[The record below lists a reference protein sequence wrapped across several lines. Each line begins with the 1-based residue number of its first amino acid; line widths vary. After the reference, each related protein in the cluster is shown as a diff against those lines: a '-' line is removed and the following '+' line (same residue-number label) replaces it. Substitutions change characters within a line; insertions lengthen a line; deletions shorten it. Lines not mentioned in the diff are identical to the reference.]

1 MENNPFTRTER
12 LFGKEA
18 MERLASSCVA
28 IFGLGGV
35 GGNCCEALARSGVG
49 HFVLIDDDAVSLSNI
64 NRQLIATFD
73 TIGMNKVDV
82 MEQRIHS
89 INPQAIIEKR
99 KTFYLPER
107 GDEFPFES
115 YDYCIDCIDTV
126 TAKIDII
133 LRCQK
138 AGTPVISSMGAGN
151 RLDPSQLRIGDLYST
166 HMDPLAKIMRR
177 ELRKRGVSHLKVVYS
192 EEKPTLPQQV
202 ILEEIASNKP
212 RRSIPGST
220 SFVPPVA
227 GILLA
232 AEVIKDLTG
241 ITPNSDKKEA
251 EAK

>member
-49 HFVLIDDDAVSLSNI
+49 HFVLVDDDTVSLSNI

-99 KTFYLPER
+99 KTFYLPEH

-115 YDYCIDCIDTV
+115 YDYCIDCIDTI
-126 TAKIDII
+126 TANIDII

-138 AGTPVISSMGAGN
+138 AGTPVKSSG
-151 RLDPSQLRIGDLYST
+151 PQPIT
-166 HMDPLAKIMRR
+166 
-177 ELRKRGVSHLKVVYS
+177 KRGSLFHSH
-192 EEKPTLPQQV
+192 
-202 ILEEIASNKP
+202 
-212 RRSIPGST
+212 GS
-220 SFVPPVA
+220 SSQNH
-227 GILLA
+227 
-232 AEVIKDLTG
+232 AERIKETG
-241 ITPNSDKKEA
+241 RQPFKSRL
-251 EAK
+251 

>member
-1 MENNPFTRTER
+1 
-12 LFGKEA
+12 
-18 MERLASSCVA
+18 MERLASSYVA

-49 HFVLIDDDAVSLSNI
+49 HFVLVDNDVVSLSNI

-73 TIGMNKVDV
+73 TIGMNKVDA

-89 INPQAIIEKR
+89 INPKATVEKR
-99 KTFYLPER
+99 KMFYLPEE
-107 GDEFPFES
+107 GDEFPFET

-133 LRCQK
+133 LRCQN
-138 AGTPVISSMGAGN
+138 AGTPILSSMGAGN
-151 RLDPSQLRIGDLYST
+151 RLDPTQLRIGDLYST

-177 ELRKRGVSHLKVVYS
+177 ELKKRGVTHLKVVYS
-192 EEKPTLPQQV
+192 EEKPTLP
-202 ILEEIASNKP
+202 LEAIQEEATNGPVK
-212 RRSIPGST
+212 RSIPGST

-232 AEVIKDLTG
+232 AEVIRDLTG
-241 ITPNSDKKEA
+241 VTPNSDKKES
-251 EAK
+251 EAKQKL